1 MPVILS
7 GGNDMLELINRD
19 DADHE
24 TETDTAL
31 APHIGG
37 PEDYV
42 RALGAIEMSS
52 CERDMLRA
60 HANAPG
66 RTITGLKL
74 AETVGHFGC
83 RIGNKKYGRLAA
95 KIATEAN
102 LPMCKTDVSDYLA
115 AIFTLA
121 DGKQSNGEDWSWVM
135 HDNVVRALED
145 AGIV

>member
-1 MPVILS
+1 
-7 GGNDMLELINRD
+7 MLELIDRD
-19 DADHE
+19 DAE
-24 TETDTAL
+24 RGTKADTVL
-31 APHIGG
+31 APHIGQ

-42 RALGAIEMSS
+42 RALSAIEMSS

-66 RTITGLKL
+66 RKITGLKL
-74 AETVGHFGC
+74 AETVGYFGC

-95 KIATEAN
+95 KIATAAN

-121 DGKQSNGEDWSWVM
+121 DGTQSDGEDWTWVM
-135 HDNVVRALED
+135 HDNVARALED
-145 AGIV
+145 SGLV